1 MDRDQA
7 LNAFFALA
15 HGDRLDLIR
24 LLVRHGAEGLAA
36 GQIGAALGGLTAS
49 RLSFHLSALENASL
63 ITSRRVARNVIY
75 AARPEALG
83 GLLGYLMRDCCASDP
98 QIMDCCARH
107 RAKLTAQS
115 PQDQGAAG
123 TEST

>member
-7 LNAFFALA
+7 LNAFSALA

-49 RLSFHLSALENASL
+49 RLSFHLAALENASL

-83 GLLGYLMRDCCASDP
+83 GLLGYLMRDCCMDHPEVRACC
-98 QIMDCCARH
+98 QIHAPRPE
-107 RAKLTAQS
+107 AVTA
-115 PQDQGAAG
+115 PDRGP
-123 TEST
+123 ER